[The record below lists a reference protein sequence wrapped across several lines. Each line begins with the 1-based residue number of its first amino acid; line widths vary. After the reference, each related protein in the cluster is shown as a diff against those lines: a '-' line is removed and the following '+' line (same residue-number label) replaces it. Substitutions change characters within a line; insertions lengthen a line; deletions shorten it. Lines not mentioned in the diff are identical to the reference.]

1 MIQKSL
7 QLVCAVIVL
16 LSCTACKR
24 EDKPKVTTKDELYI
38 YLDSL
43 EKRYET
49 ACMQMELA
57 RWNMYSKSGTFDFN
71 TPQAEFIKIFSDT
84 TACKTIEE
92 WRNRSGSLA
101 DKLLTRRLELWHR
114 CFIGGAIYSDPEIA
128 ALRNF
133 LEQKISNFKLK
144 IDGSTVTLQA
154 INTMLQGEKKQ
165 TRRRKIWL
173 AAQPDTEITS
183 HYLHLVR
190 LYNEKA
196 RTFGFP
202 NYYSLVLH
210 LEAIDEKWLLKTLN
224 SLEEHTH
231 LEYEKS
237 LSLTKKKLRIKEFG
251 RWDMEF
257 VQRDAAALPD
267 KYFPRDSGFTIIH
280 RFEKGIGFKADSLP
294 IKETINNISLDGT
307 CLFLSIPNDVRI
319 IIKSQQGVQFYR
331 SGLHEYGSALRAIYT
346 NVDYPILKGYNLI
359 QGAFSPAYE
368 EGVAQMHEGF
378 IEDSLWLAVF
388 TKAKEKKIKSN
399 LSKRALPELFK
410 LRIALKEFF
419 TEYEIY
425 KNPDQDIAG
434 LDRIMFK
441 KYLLADSCKNGTQ
454 PFTPPFTFVQSAC
467 SNYKYILRMMI
478 ATQLHEALTSK
489 FGNEKISNRKVAL
502 WMIEHLY
509 KMGETLEWHDRIR
522 GATGKSVE
530 PGAYLR
536 QLGIEQIALITK
548 KSKE

>member
-1 MIQKSL
+1 MQKSL
-7 QLVCAVIVL
+7 LLVCAVLVL
-16 LSCTACKR
+16 LSCTACKK

-43 EKRYET
+43 EKRYEA

-57 RWNMYSKSGTFDFN
+57 RWNMFSKSSTFDFN
-71 TPQAEFIKIFSDT
+71 TPQAELIKIFSDT
-84 TACKTIEE
+84 TARKTIEE

-101 DKLLTRRLELWHR
+101 DKLLARRLELWHR
-114 CFIGGAIYSDPEIA
+114 CFIGGSIYCDPEIT
-128 ALRNF
+128 ALRNS
-133 LEQKISNFKLK
+133 LEQKISNLKFK
-144 IDGSTVTLQA
+144 IDGNTVTLQA
-154 INTMLQGEKKQ
+154 INTMLREEIKQ

-173 AAQPDTEITS
+173 AAQS
-183 HYLHLVR
+183 HTDIVGDYLHLVK
-190 LYNEKA
+190 LYNQKA

-202 NYYSLVLH
+202 NYYSLVLYI
-210 LEAIDEKWLLKTLN
+210 EAIDENWLLKTLN

-231 LEYEKS
+231 LEYVKS
-237 LSLTKKKLRIKEFG
+237 LSSTKKKIHIKEFG
-251 RWDMEF
+251 QWDLEF
-257 VQRDAAALPD
+257 VQRDAAALPE
-267 KYFPRDSGFTIIH
+267 KYFPRDSIFALIY
-280 RFEKGIGFKADSLP
+280 RFEKGIGFKVDSLP
-294 IKETINNISLDGT
+294 IKETINNISLDGS

-331 SGLHEYGSALRAIYT
+331 SGLREYGGALRAIYT
-346 NVDYPILKGYNLI
+346 KVDYPILKGYNLI
-359 QGAFSPAYE
+359 QGASSHAYE
-368 EGVAQMHEGF
+368 EGLAQMHEEF
-378 IEDSLWLAVF
+378 VDDSLWLAVF
-388 TKAKEKKIKSN
+388 TKAKEKEIKSN

-410 LRIALKEFF
+410 LRSSLKEFF

-441 KYLLADSCKNGTQ
+441 EYLLADSCKNGTQ

-467 SNYKYILRMMI
+467 SSYKYILRTMI

-489 FGNEKISNRKVAL
+489 FGNERISNPKVAL

-509 KMGETLEWHDRIR
+509 KIGETLEWHDRIR
-522 GATGKSVE
+522 NSTGKSVE

-536 QLGIEQIALITK
+536 QLGIEQTDLITK